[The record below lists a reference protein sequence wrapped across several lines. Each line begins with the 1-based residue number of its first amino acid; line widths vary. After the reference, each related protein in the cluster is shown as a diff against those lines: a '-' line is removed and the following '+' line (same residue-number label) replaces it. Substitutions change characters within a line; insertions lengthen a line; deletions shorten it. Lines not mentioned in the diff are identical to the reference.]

1 MNSTK
6 SKIVLMVQSARRVY
20 CYFSVSPLFIK
31 EFSDKHGEALWSSSK
46 PVLKVYELQGD
57 EEKEI
62 ESIFIDTF
70 ADNWYIDLNKDAIDI
85 LVKLKRLLPDNTYI
99 DVATSNKVTTPR
111 MVESQDT
118 SVYYKDIKE

>member
-6 SKIVLMVQSARRVY
+6 SKIVLMVQSARKVY
-20 CYFSVSPLFIK
+20 CYFTVSPLFIK
-31 EFSDKHGEALWSSSK
+31 EFSDKYGEPLWNSSK
-46 PVLKVYELQGD
+46 PILTIYELDGD

-62 ESIFIDTF
+62 KSIFIDAFT
-70 ADNWYIDLNKDAIDI
+70 DNWYIDLDKDAIDI
-85 LVKLKRLLPDNTYI
+85 LIKLRRLLPDNTYI
-99 DVATSNKVTTPR
+99 DIATSNKVTTPR